1 VQIQETDEWQ
11 ALAKHYEEVRDVHL
25 RELFDQDP
33 QRGTKLTED
42 AVDIHL
48 DYSKHRITDETL
60 RLLIALADRAG
71 VRERAEAM
79 FGGEHINN
87 TEDRAVLHVALRM
100 PRDQHL
106 EVDGVDVVAEVH
118 QVLDRMADFSNRVR
132 SGEWTGTTGKR
143 IRNVVNIGIG
153 GSDLGPAMAYEALKA
168 FSDRNLTVRFVS
180 NVDGTDI
187 AEATRDLDAAE
198 TLFIVVS
205 KTFTTQETL
214 ANATSARDWLTGQL
228 GGDADVAKHF
238 VAVSTN
244 AEKVSAFGISTD
256 NMFPIW
262 DWVGGR
268 YSYSSAVG
276 LSLMVAIG
284 PEQFREMLDGFHAMD
299 EHFRTAPYEQ
309 NLPVLMGLIGVWYDD
324 FFGAETLAVLPYSQY
339 LSKFSSY
346 LQQLDMESNGKRVTR
361 DGEEEHVQTGPIVWG
376 QPGTNGQ
383 HAFYQLIHQGTKL
396 IPADFIGVITPEIP
410 VGNHQD
416 LLFSNFLAQTEA
428 LAFGKT
434 SAQVAAEGVKP
445 ELVSAKT
452 FPGNRPTTSIVV
464 DRLTP
469 SVLGQ
474 LVALYEHKV
483 FTQGAIWGINSFDQW
498 GVELGKALANVIV
511 PELTSDSEL
520 KHDSST
526 NALIERYRAGR
537 NA

>member
-1 VQIQETDEWQ
+1 MQIQETDEWQ

-33 QRGTKLTED
+33 QRGTKLTAD
-42 AVDIHL
+42 AVDLHL

-60 RLLIALADRAG
+60 RLLIALAERAG

-79 FGGEHINN
+79 FAGEHINN

-214 ANATSARDWLTGQL
+214 ANATSAREWLQGQL
-228 GGDADVAKHF
+228 GQDADVAKHF

-284 PEQFREMLDGFHAMD
+284 PDQFREMLDGFHQMD

-309 NLPVLMGLIGVWYDD
+309 NLPVLMGLIGLWYDD

-361 DGEEEHVQTGPIVWG
+361 DGDAGAGPDRADRLG
-376 QPGTNGQ
+376 PAG
-383 HAFYQLIHQGTKL
+383 HQRAARVL
-396 IPADFIGVITPEIP
+396 PADPPGHQADPGRLHRRHQARDPGRQPPGPAVLQLPGADRGAGVR
-410 VGNHQD
+410 QD
-416 LLFSNFLAQTEA
+416 
-428 LAFGKT
+428 
-434 SAQVAAEGVKP
+434 
-445 ELVSAKT
+445 
-452 FPGNRPTTSIVV
+452 R
-464 DRLTP
+464 
-469 SVLGQ
+469 
-474 LVALYEHKV
+474 
-483 FTQGAIWGINSFDQW
+483 
-498 GVELGKALANVIV
+498 
-511 PELTSDSEL
+511 
-520 KHDSST
+520 
-526 NALIERYRAGR
+526 RAGR
-537 NA
+537 CRGREARPGQRQDVPRQPAHHLDRRRPADPQRPRPAGRAVRAQGLHPGRDLGHQQL